1 MIKNNFLIVIS
12 FLLVSCSSVVT
23 QDRKE
28 QENQNRF
35 IDFEILQTSQTGNS
49 TDLKLVVKIPINTI
63 VKPSQETS
71 TVCLSEVSQ
80 SLSHYRD
87 RGKFY

>member
-1 MIKNNFLIVIS
+1 MNHIIKSKGYDINI
-12 FLLVSCSSVVT
+12 
-23 QDRKE
+23 
-28 QENQNRF
+28 
-35 IDFEILQTSQTGNS
+35 
-49 TDLKLVVKIPINTI
+49 VKIPINTI